1 MNLSK
6 FLKYSLLTIL
16 GCGIISCKKKP
27 ETPLGADVQD
37 GSDALFSLVSD
48 TATIQMHTVK
58 YDSLRSYRDQFKY
71 LGSNQD
77 PVFGRT
83 NAGIFTNFSLPN
95 NVSNVNFGDYAVLD
109 SAELILTFTQSFVG
123 DSTTPLR
130 YQVHQL
136 TQSMDDD
143 AYYYTH
149 NTIQHSSSVVTDVVR
164 RISKTS
170 GFYTIRLPLDKN
182 YAAAILNNPQYLV
195 NNSVFQ
201 STYKGFYITTKN
213 TNLTPSA
220 QGALMKI
227 DLDNPVSG
235 VYLYYHDG
243 SPSSAKTPETYR
255 LPFSG
260 DNSARFNHVQYDYFS
275 GGNSLL
281 VDQLDESDTAKGK
294 QNLFLKGIGG
304 AKCVI
309 RLPHLKNYSDSC
321 PIAVNRA
328 ELIFKVDQS
337 FISLTGNYSP
347 PNMISLVA
355 CDPNGTEIYV
365 KDQFYTADILRFG
378 GSYDPINKQYVF
390 NFARHI
396 QDIMSGKLNNYGFY
410 LVLANTDR
418 FSVVRRDDKAER
430 LILGGIIN
438 ALYKPTFKLT
448 YIRFPY
454 DK

>member
-1 MNLSK
+1 MNLK
-6 FLKYSLLTIL
+6 RDIKYSFLCLITFAVIA
-16 GCGIISCKKKP
+16 CKKKP
-27 ETPLGADVQD
+27 EIPLDGGVQD
-37 GSDALFSLVSD
+37 GTDALFALVSD
-48 TATIQMHTVK
+48 TATIEIHTVK
-58 YDSLRSYRDQFKY
+58 YDSLRTYRDQFKY

-95 NVSNVNFGDYAVLD
+95 NVSNVNFGENAVLD
-109 SAELILTFTQSFVG
+109 SAEFILTFTQNFVG

-136 TQSMDDD
+136 TQAMDYDN
-143 AYYYTH
+143 YYYTH
-149 NTIQHSSSVVTDVVR
+149 HTIPYSTSVLTDAVR

-195 NNSVFQ
+195 SNSVFQ
-201 STYKGFYITTKN
+201 STYKGFYFTTQN
-213 TNLTPSA
+213 TNLSPSA

-227 DLDNPVSG
+227 DLDNPISG

-255 LPFSG
+255 LPFSN
-260 DNSARFNHVQYDYFS
+260 DYSARFNHVDYDYLS

-281 VDQLDESDTAKGK
+281 IDQLDKSDTTKGK

-309 RLPHLKNYSDSC
+309 RLPYLKNYSDSC
-321 PIAVNRA
+321 PISVNRA

-337 FISLTGNYSP
+337 FISATGNYEP

-355 CDPNGTEIYV
+355 CDPSGAEIYV
-365 KDQFYTADILRFG
+365 KDQFYTTDLLRFG

-390 NFARHI
+390 NFARHA
-396 QDIMSGKLNNYGFY
+396 QDIVSGKLNNYGFY

-430 LILGGIIN
+430 LILGGIAN
-438 ALYKPTFKLT
+438 ALYKPTFRLT

>member
-1 MNLSK
+1 MTLK
-6 FLKYSLLTIL
+6 KVLKYSLIITL
-16 GCGIISCKKKP
+16 CWGIASCKKKP
-27 ETPLGADVQD
+27 EVPLGADVQD

-48 TATIQMHTVK
+48 TATIEMHTVK
-58 YDSLRSYRDQFKY
+58 YDSLRTYRDQFKY

-83 NAGIFTNFSLPN
+83 NASIFTNFSLPT

-109 SAELILTFTQSFVG
+109 SSELILTFTQSFVG
-123 DSTTPLR
+123 DTTIPLH

-136 TQSMDDD
+136 TQLMDYSK
-143 AYYYTH
+143 YYYTH
-149 NTIQHSSSVVTDVVR
+149 HNIPYSSSTITDAFR
-164 RISKTS
+164 RITKTG

-195 NNSVFQ
+195 SNTVFQ
-201 STYKGFYITTKN
+201 NTYKGFFITTKN
-213 TNLTPSA
+213 TNLSPAAHGS
-220 QGALMKI
+220 LMKI
-227 DLDNPVSG
+227 DLDNPTSG

-243 SPSSAKTPETYR
+243 SPSSSKSPEVYR
-255 LPFSG
+255 LPFSA
-260 DNSARFNHVQYDYFS
+260 DNSARFNHVDYDYHS

-281 VDQLDESDTAKGK
+281 VDQLDKIDTAKGK

-304 AKCVI
+304 AKSVI
-309 RLPHLKNYSDSC
+309 RLPYLKNYSDSC

-337 FISLTGNYSP
+337 FLSSIGNYEP

-378 GSYDPINKQYVF
+378 GSYDPVNKQYVF

-430 LILGGIIN
+430 LILGGLSN
-438 ALYKPTFKLT
+438 ALYRPTFKLT
-448 YIRFPY
+448 YIRLPY